1 MASGGFFSG
10 LSGDIRFTD
19 SRINGPGPLPTDL
32 GGGPQGV
39 YGQADGVYNGT
50 SQLLENI
57 VPYSQPGKGNLNANK
72 GPQTAHRVAA
82 GIPRVELPEPEP
94 DTVSTFSL
102 FHSVD
107 NGDVAFIVTPVSTQ
121 KYVWL
126 SSKPYPMQSQKHLN
140 SLVNVNVFL
149 NIVQVNYVLAGIFNR
164 LWYRLEKN
172 ILHPENSNAWDSLIA
187 SFGTYAVHCSDNI
200 VKLGQESK
208 KSFSDELD
216 RDFDTR
222 IISLFVFKTFLLL
235 QHIIKFHIK
244 PFGICAGSEKQGG
257 QHEGRDKPVQAAA
270 SYFTT
275 LTVDGQNRDLVN
287 IWRNNE
293 IEGGDQLI
301 MHLAPVRRSST
312 VLYTLNH
319 YNHGTVSKYM
329 NFPKLNFC
337 VIQIIPTFF
346 KAGELPEYYRNE
358 QDSVY
363 KQVFGDMLKGAENIK
378 KKDGSS
384 NENQQENFINLM
396 KMLLDHRSS
405 GFWHC
410 AQTYTKSARY
420 GHVLAPF
427 SDHEYMTGALM
438 QVNWA
443 PVWKEEKKFDWLT
456 DDVIQ
461 ELAEM
466 HANEIKS
473 SDYAFLTYNTEVT
486 ASQLR
491 DFLNDN
497 PFFKDGFS
505 MLDLMTLQDKRHKFG
520 ETLDFYARKFI
531 YNNIVSKKRGRE
543 PEGGRVEVPRV
554 VMEGLD
560 APMQTL
566 LPERTMT
573 RVAARVDVT
582 PKQRAST
589 LPVDSTT
596 AATAA
601 ATSAAAAAATSVGI
615 AATTAAAAATAAAVA
630 KAGEEPEPRKRS
642 KVPKAATLPTQTA
655 EELELERIF
664 ERRGADK

>member
-1 MASGGFFSG
+1 MASGGFFAS
-10 LSGDIRFTD
+10 LNGDIRFTD

-149 NIVQVNYVLAGIFNR
+149 NVVQVNYVLAGIFNR

-172 ILHPENSNAWDSLIA
+172 ILTPENSNAWDSLIA
-187 SFGTYAVHCSDNI
+187 SFGTYAVHSSDNI
-200 VKLGQESK
+200 VKLGVNGK
-208 KSFSDELD
+208 KSSKESDNQKTEYQM
-216 RDFDTR
+216 
-222 IISLFVFKTFLLL
+222 IVQFVLKTFLLL

-301 MHLAPVRRSST
+301 MHLAPVRRSNT

-329 NFPKLNFC
+329 NFNRLNFC

-358 QDSVY
+358 QDSVL
-363 KQVFGDMLKGAENIK
+363 KQLFEHNLKTIEDPSDDESLEA
-378 KKDGSS
+378 
-384 NENQQENFINLM
+384 F
-396 KMLLDHRSS
+396 KMLLDHRCT
-405 GFWHC
+405 GYWHC
-410 AQTYTKSARY
+410 AQTYSKSARY
-420 GHVLAPF
+420 GQVLAPF

-443 PVWKEEKKFDWLT
+443 PVWKEEKMLDWFT
-456 DDVIQ
+456 ADVITDINNM
-461 ELAEM
+461 AEKVSKHGSLEKDETKIPQTEM
-466 HANEIKS
+466 LVFKHKYPFINNG
-473 SDYAFLTYNTEVT
+473 YNLLKAMLLGSKLDSHLDT
-486 ASQLR
+486 
-491 DFLNDN
+491 
-497 PFFKDGFS
+497 FKNMYIHD
-505 MLDLMTLQDKRHKFG
+505 
-520 ETLDFYARKFI
+520 
-531 YNNIVSKKRGRE
+531 IVSKKRGRE
-543 PEGGRVEVPRV
+543 PEGGRGENRSSGIDL
-554 VMEGLD
+554 EGLD

-566 LPERTMT
+566 LPKRTIT

-596 AATAA
+596 PATTA
-601 ATSAAAAAATSVGI
+601 ATSAAAAAAAAAATSVGI

-630 KAGEEPEPRKRS
+630 KAGEESEPRKRS